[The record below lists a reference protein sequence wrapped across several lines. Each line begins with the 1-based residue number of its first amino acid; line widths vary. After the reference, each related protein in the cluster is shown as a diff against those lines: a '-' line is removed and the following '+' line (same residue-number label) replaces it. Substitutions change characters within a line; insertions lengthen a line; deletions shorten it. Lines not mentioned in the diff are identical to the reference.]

1 MDHRTLNHVAAKIH
15 GTGPRLTKW
24 QQQQQRQQQQQQ
36 QHFAAKLLTG
46 TEFARFPAKM
56 K

>member
-24 QQQQQRQQQQQQ
+24 QQQQQKQQQR